1 MKTIT
6 SKLILG
12 LGLTLAIGAFTL
24 TPTDTEAKSTMTVT
38 SNQALVADGN
48 SRNYLTTG
56 AAPLYSKVPVYKSTK
71 VVTKAAVLK
80 TLGTTADAG
89 QTYFRGYRAA
99 QTSNGDWYLK
109 VVSFD
114 KTYRGWIFAG
124 TTDPTTNPSD
134 VSGGLKATTT
144 FQESTVPTYFANT
157 TMYFTTP
164 KASTLTYVA
173 PDYTQYKV
181 GAQSQRNGRLL
192 QGSTDR
198 DQGRHQAKQSRWQ
211 CHLLLCNR
219 RCPPPS
225 QWLG

>member
-24 TPTDTEAKSTMTVT
+24 TPTNTEAKSTTTVT

-56 AAPLYSKVPVYKSTK
+56 TAPLYSKVPVYKSAK

-114 KTYRGWIFAG
+114 KTYRGLDICR
-124 TTDPTTNPSD
+124 NNRSD
-134 VSGGLKATTT
+134 
-144 FQESTVPTYFANT
+144 N
-157 TMYFTTP
+157 
-164 KASTLTYVA
+164 
-173 PDYTQYKV
+173 
-181 GAQSQRNGRLL
+181 QSQ
-192 QGSTDR
+192 
-198 DQGRHQAKQSRWQ
+198 
-211 CHLLLCNR
+211 
-219 RCPPPS
+219 
-225 QWLG
+225 